1 MGKVMPAEEL
11 AGTKASK
18 GPHPSCWAASSS
30 SETGP
35 RGTSLV
41 SGPAV
46 PNSFLLDCG
55 HLPGAPPQARPPGTG
70 ALDANASSDLSLQP
84 PPNPG
89 LVRVSWRTPQ

>member
-35 RGTSLV
+35 
-41 SGPAV
+41 PWD
-46 PNSFLLDCG
+46 F
-55 HLPGAPPQARPPGTG
+55 
-70 ALDANASSDLSLQP
+70 
-84 PPNPG
+84 PG
-89 LVRVSWRTPQ
+89 LRPSSPALFPA